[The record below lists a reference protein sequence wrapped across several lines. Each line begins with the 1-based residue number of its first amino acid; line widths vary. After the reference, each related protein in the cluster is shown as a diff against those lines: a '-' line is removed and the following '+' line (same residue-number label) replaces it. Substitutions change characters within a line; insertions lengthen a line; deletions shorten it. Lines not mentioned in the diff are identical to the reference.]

1 MTETISIAGI
11 EFAVAAVVAT
21 AAALWI
27 RINDYRKAFRKAN
40 PAGEYS
46 PERYSPMARLFSGA
60 DSDFVARY
68 ANCPKVSAKWQRAQR
83 RIVRLYLKEL
93 AVDFH
98 RIHREARAIVA
109 HSPEQYADAIPRLF
123 RQQVAFWRAVIWIEL
138 RLAVAAV
145 PGLRLSGINPE
156 PLLGPL
162 QAILREIGQT
172 ASVA

>member
-1 MTETISIAGI
+1 MTETISIAGV
-11 EFAVAAVVAT
+11 EFAVAAVVGAVV
-21 AAALWI
+21 ALWM
-27 RINDYRKAFRKAN
+27 RISDYRKAFRRAQ
-40 PAGEYS
+40 PSGEYS
-46 PERYSPMARLFSGA
+46 PARYRPMARLFSGA

-68 ANCPKVSAKWQRAQR
+68 ANCPKVSAQWKRAQR

-98 RIHREARAIVA
+98 RIHRQARAIMA
-109 HSPEQYADAIPRLF
+109 HSPEQHADVVPALF
-123 RQQVAFWRAVIWIEL
+123 RHQAAFWRAVIWIEL

-156 PLLGPL
+156 PLLAPL